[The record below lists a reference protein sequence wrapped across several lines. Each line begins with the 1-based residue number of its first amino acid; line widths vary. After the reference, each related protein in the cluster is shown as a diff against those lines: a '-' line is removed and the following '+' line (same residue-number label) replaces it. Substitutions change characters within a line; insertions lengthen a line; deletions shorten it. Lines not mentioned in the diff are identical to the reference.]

1 MNAACVQHEC
11 HNFTMHFLADP
22 ALPLSSDFSTVII
35 SLVVFL
41 VVIIIIV
48 TVVTVGLMCIRRL
61 HLCAKQEQQEVV
73 YDEVKYSKDKEQIR
87 ISTNEAY
94 EVVPKMED
102 NAAYG
107 VTCHQ
112 SSEVSSH

>member
-1 MNAACVQHEC
+1 M
-11 HNFTMHFLADP
+11 MHFLADP

-73 YDEVKYSKDKEQIR
+73 YDEVKYSKGDNKSIIR
-87 ISTNEAY
+87 QYRNLQRTKNQ
-94 EVVPKMED
+94 K
-102 NAAYG
+102 
-107 VTCHQ
+107 
-112 SSEVSSH
+112 

>member
-1 MNAACVQHEC
+1 MNAACIKHAC
-11 HNFTMHFLADP
+11 YNFTMYFLADS
-22 ALPLSSDFSTVII
+22 ASPLNSDFSTVII

-48 TVVTVGLMCIRRL
+48 AVVTVGLMCIRRL

-73 YDEVKYSKDKEQIR
+73 YDEVKYSKDREQIT

-94 EVVPKMED
+94 EVVPKMEG

>member
-1 MNAACVQHEC
+1 MY
-11 HNFTMHFLADP
+11 FLADP
-22 ALPLSSDFSTVII
+22 ALPLSSVSSTVII

-73 YDEVKYSKDKEQIR
+73 QHDKVVYSKNSERIR
-87 ISTNEAY
+87 DSTNGAY
-94 EVVPKMED
+94 EVLPEMEG
-102 NAAYG
+102 NA
-107 VTCHQ
+107 
-112 SSEVSSH
+112 E